1 MKGASR
7 ITKAL
12 VRRRGYWKK
21 TLPFETSSFTHYTS
35 HFEDMRFV
43 EVFRH
48 SKRGEGKGLS
58 EEGRALA
65 RRARALLAPHYDLCV
80 SSPKE
85 RARETMEALG
95 FEQYEVDEAFTAL
108 NPWEPFDA
116 EVSRLAKERGV
127 IPLAACW
134 EIPEALSYLKL
145 QGETFLGAVRRIARK
160 LPEDGRAL
168 AVSHGGILEAAA
180 LHGCARYDLAE
191 LGGEIGFCEAAVFRF
206 DGETLAGMGVKRLG
220 KRLG

>member
-1 MKGASR
+1 MKYA
-7 ITKAL
+7 
-12 VRRRGYWKK
+12 
-21 TLPFETSSFTHYTS
+21 
-35 HFEDMRFV
+35 

-58 EEGRALA
+58 EEGRELA
-65 RRARALLAPHYDLCV
+65 RRARGLLAPRYDLCV

-85 RARETMEALG
+85 RARETLEAFG
-95 FEQYEVDEAFTAL
+95 FERYEVDEAFTAV

-116 EVSRLAKERGV
+116 EVLKLAKDRGV

-145 QGETFLGAVRRIARK
+145 QGETFLGAVRRVARG

-168 AVSHGGILEAAA
+168 VVSHGGILEAAA
-180 LHGCARYDLAE
+180 LHSCARYDLAA
-191 LGGEIGFCEAAVFRF
+191 LGGEIGFCEGIVFEF
-206 DGETLAGMGVKRLG
+206 EDENLAGIALKRLPA
-220 KRLG
+220 